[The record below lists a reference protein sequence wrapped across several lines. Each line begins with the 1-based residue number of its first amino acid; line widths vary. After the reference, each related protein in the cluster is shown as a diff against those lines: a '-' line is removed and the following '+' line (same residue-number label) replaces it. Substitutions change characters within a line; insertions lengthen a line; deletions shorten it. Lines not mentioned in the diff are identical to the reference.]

1 MDILVIGA
9 SGTIGRAVTAAV
21 TGRGHTVLAAF
32 RSTGTDIADPGT
44 VPSLDVDAVVCCAA
58 SGGLTR
64 IDGGTDDEFLR
75 GLHDKLVGQLP
86 LVRRAVRCLR
96 DGGSVTLT
104 AGRFTE
110 PTKRR
115 RPWVVRAAHQPPT
128 WPFGTSRPSRIGPS
142 TEPR

>member
-1 MDILVIGA
+1 
-9 SGTIGRAVTAAV
+9 
-21 TGRGHTVLAAF
+21 
-32 RSTGTDIADPGT
+32 

-75 GLHDKLVGQLP
+75 GLHDKLVGQLL

-110 PTKRR
+110 PTPGSAFGALTNAGLSAFAAVVAAELPRGLR
-115 RPWVVRAAHQPPT
+115 VNVVSPGWVSETLQAMGRAGGTPAADVAVRYVQAVEDRTLNGAT
-128 WPFGTSRPSRIGPS
+128 LT
-142 TEPR
+142 